1 MSSEYLYFEDVEL
14 GDDIGPVT
22 KIVNDEQVVEFVALR
37 DPNPSPSRFTSEEAA
52 KAEGLPGAIV
62 PGAMNIALMSQIL
75 TGWSPSVCMKK
86 IDVVFRQM
94 VPHNQPLLLSGTITD
109 KDESGDT
116 TDLECDIVMENS
128 EGVKLVIGHAQ
139 FALPNKP

>member
-1 MSSEYLYFEDVEL
+1 MNSEYLYFEDVEL
-14 GDDIGPVT
+14 GDDIGPIT
-22 KIVNDEQVVEFVALR
+22 KIVNDEQVLEFVSLR
-37 DPNPSPSRFTSEEAA
+37 NPDPTPSRFTSEESA
-52 KAEGLPGAIV
+52 KEEGLPGAIV

-94 VPHNQPLLLSGTITD
+94 VPHNQPLSLTGIITD
-109 KDESGDT
+109 KDESGET

-128 EGVKLVIGHAQ
+128 EGVKLVIGHAE
-139 FALPNKP
+139 FALPKKP